1 MTSANTLR
9 TTALL
14 AALTALFLLVGYALG
29 GGGGMV
35 MGFILAL
42 AMNFVS
48 YWFSDSIILKMSRA
62 HEVTDSEQPQLHAAV
77 HELALSAGLPMP
89 KVYIMEQDQPNAFAT
104 GRNPGHAAVAV
115 TSGIMRILDR
125 DELRAVLAH
134 ELGHV
139 KNRDTL
145 TATIVATLAGAISML
160 TFWAQWALIFGGGRR
175 DGNGNGQ
182 LIIGLATI
190 ILAPIAAMMI
200 QMGIS
205 RAREYEADR
214 AGAGISGN
222 PLALASALRKLDQ
235 ASRGIPMD
243 VREGT
248 AALYIVN
255 PLSGRAMA
263 GMFSTHPPIA
273 ERIARLEAMAGV
285 R

>member
-1 MTSANTLR
+1 MTSTNTLR
-9 TTALL
+9 TTGLL
-14 AALTALFLLVGYALG
+14 AALTALFIFVGYALG
-29 GGGGMV
+29 GGGGMI
-35 MGFILAL
+35 MGLIFAIG
-42 AMNFVS
+42 MNFVS
-48 YWFSDSIILKMSRA
+48 YWFSHSIILKMSHA
-62 HEVTDSEQPQLHAAV
+62 KEVTEAREPQLHAVV

-89 KVYIMEQDQPNAFAT
+89 RVYVMEQDQPNAFAT
-104 GRNPGHAAVAV
+104 GRDPGHAAVAV

-125 DELRAVLAH
+125 DELRGVLAH

-160 TFWAQWALIFGGGRR
+160 TWWAQWALIFGGRR
-175 DGNGNGQ
+175 EGGNSQ
-182 LIIGLATI
+182 LIVGLATI

-205 RAREYEADR
+205 RAREHEADR
-214 AGAGISGN
+214 AGARISGN

-243 VREGT
+243 VRQGT

-263 GMFSTHPPIA
+263 GMFSTHPPVA
-273 ERIARLEAMAGV
+273 ERVARLEAMAGG

>member
-1 MTSANTLR
+1 MTSTNTLR
-9 TTALL
+9 TAGLL
-14 AALTALFLLVGYALG
+14 AALTALFIFVGYALG
-29 GGGGMV
+29 GGGGMII
-35 MGFILAL
+35 GLIFAIG
-42 AMNFVS
+42 MNFVS
-48 YWFSDSIILKMSRA
+48 YWFSHSIILKMSHA
-62 HEVTDSEQPQLHAAV
+62 KEVTEAQEPQLHAAV

-89 KVYIMEQDQPNAFAT
+89 KVYVMEQDQPNAFAT
-104 GRNPGHAAVAV
+104 GRDPGHAAVAV

-125 DELRAVLAH
+125 DELRGVLAH

-160 TFWAQWALIFGGGRR
+160 TWWAQWALIFGGGRR
-175 DGNGNGQ
+175 DGGSGQ

-214 AGAGISGN
+214 AGARISGN

-243 VREGT
+243 VRQGT

-263 GMFSTHPPIA
+263 GMFSTHPPVA
-273 ERIARLEAMAGV
+273 ERVARLEAMAGV